1 MTPAAPE
8 VLVSDKAIRT
18 PSKTEVTTVLGS
30 IDNFN
35 PVRNAVDP
43 QAYDE
48 YRRMWD
54 ATSKLELET
63 DFPLQLDFEL
73 NYSCN
78 FSCPMCTWNAETTSR
93 FGKDKWFP
101 FEVWTELIDEAIS
114 KGLKS
119 IRLNQINEPLI
130 RGDIAKFVK
139 YARDAGILDIY
150 FSTNGSLLTEKV
162 SRELIEA
169 GLMRIQVSLDAAT
182 KETYDKIRIGGNYHK
197 ILQNIDRFLEIRDEM
212 GSQLPTLRVNFVKT
226 PENVHEL
233 DDFVKLWEN
242 KADFVG
248 VQDLLGIVEAFD
260 KSKKETYD
268 ADKEDFKCAQPFQ
281 HMTVRSNGHILPC
294 CSFFGPDT
302 PVAKLKHGVEGIEM
316 IGEDGILVNE
326 ETQEKISKL
335 MVMSIEEAW
344 NCDEMRFIRAIH
356 KVGEYWKHPVCK
368 RCVQSTSHVDDTQ

>member
-1 MTPAAPE
+1 MTPATHE

-43 QAYDE
+43 EAYDE

-130 RGDIAKFVK
+130 
-139 YARDAGILDIY
+139 
-150 FSTNGSLLTEKV
+150 
-162 SRELIEA
+162 
-169 GLMRIQVSLDAAT
+169 
-182 KETYDKIRIGGNYHK
+182 
-197 ILQNIDRFLEIRDEM
+197 
-212 GSQLPTLRVNFVKT
+212 
-226 PENVHEL
+226 
-233 DDFVKLWEN
+233 
-242 KADFVG
+242 
-248 VQDLLGIVEAFD
+248 
-260 KSKKETYD
+260 
-268 ADKEDFKCAQPFQ
+268 
-281 HMTVRSNGHILPC
+281 
-294 CSFFGPDT
+294 
-302 PVAKLKHGVEGIEM
+302 
-316 IGEDGILVNE
+316 
-326 ETQEKISKL
+326 
-335 MVMSIEEAW
+335 
-344 NCDEMRFIRAIH
+344 
-356 KVGEYWKHPVCK
+356 
-368 RCVQSTSHVDDTQ
+368 

>member
-1 MTPAAPE
+1 MKS
-8 VLVSDKAIRT
+8 LRT
-18 PSKTEVTTVLGS
+18 PNKTEVTTVLGDS
-30 IDNFN
+30 EKFN
-35 PVRNAVDP
+35 PVRNAVNPTD
-43 QAYDE
+43 YDD
-48 YRRMWD
+48 YRRLWD
-54 ATSKLELET
+54 ETSRLETVT

-130 RGDIAKFVK
+130 RQDIVKFVE
-139 YARDAGILDIY
+139 YARSKGILDIY
-150 FSTNGSLLTEKV
+150 FSTNGSLLTEKI
-162 SRELIEA
+162 SRGLIEA
-169 GLMRIQVSLDAAT
+169 GLLRLQVSLDAAT
-182 KETYDKIRIGGNYHK
+182 EETYNKIRIGGDYHK
-197 ILQNIDRFLEIRDEM
+197 ILANIDRFLEIRDEL

-233 DDFVKLWEN
+233 DDFVEMWEN

-268 ADKEDFKCAQPFQ
+268 SNLEDFKCAQPFQ

-302 PVAKLKHGVEGIEM
+302 PVAKLKHNVDGVEM
-316 IGEDGILVNE
+316 TGEDGILVSE
-326 ETQEKISKL
+326 ETQERISKL
-335 MVMSIEEAW
+335 MIMSIEEAW
-344 NCDEMRFIRAIH
+344 NCEEMRFIRDIH
-356 KVGEYWKHPVCK
+356 TKGEYWKHPVCK